1 MKPFPKISLAFC
13 IICYLMGC
21 NSHAVKNSAKIR
33 FEVTE
38 HDFGQLN
45 FKGNGN
51 YSFGFA
57 NSGKTPLII
66 SNVKTSCGCTV
77 PQWPKKPLKPGGK
90 GEIKISYDT
99 STPGMFNKTI
109 AVYYNGENSPIRLA
123 IKGSVNYPPSMP
135 EK

>member
-1 MKPFPKISLAFC
+1 MKPFSKISLAFC
-13 IICYLMGC
+13 IICCLTGC
-21 NSHAVKNSAKIR
+21 NSPAEKDSAEIK

-38 HDFGQLN
+38 HNFGQLN

-51 YSFGFA
+51 YSFEFT
-57 NSGKTPLII
+57 NPGKTPLII
-66 SNVKTSCGCTV
+66 NNVKTSCGCTV

-90 GEIKISYDT
+90 GEIKINYDT

-109 AVYYNGENSPIRLA
+109 TVYYNGENSPIRLA
-123 IKGSVNYPPSMP
+123 IKGSVNYPSSMP